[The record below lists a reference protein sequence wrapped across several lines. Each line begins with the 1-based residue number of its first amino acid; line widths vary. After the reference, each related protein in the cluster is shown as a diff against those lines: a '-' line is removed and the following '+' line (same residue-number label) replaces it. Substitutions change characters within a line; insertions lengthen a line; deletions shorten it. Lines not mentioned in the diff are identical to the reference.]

1 MGNQYYKEVW
11 QHAMDQLHNEYK
23 SQNNEDEFTIWFNM
37 NYVEDTV
44 DTITVSVATTFMKNM
59 IQSKGYFDKVLKTIC
74 EITGMNNLKLNVIT
88 SNSSEKQPAENYSK
102 DFESSKDFEK
112 DLEKDKAFDSGKN
125 EKNNDEISGK
135 KVADNQT
142 ESTKAASSS
151 FKKHPLLNEKYTFD
165 NFVPG
170 ENCSFAYNASLAI
183 AKNPGKQ
190 YNPIL
195 LYGGSGLGK
204 THLMQ
209 AIGNYI
215 YNNGGEKLKICYVS
229 AESFTNE
236 FTASLS
242 SKKTNDFKNK
252 YRNLDVLLLDDIH
265 FLQNKTGIQEEL
277 FYTFNALHE
286 KNAQMVF
293 TCDRPIKEI
302 KNMTERLVSRL
313 SNGLSID
320 ITIPNFETRCAIL
333 QKKIEST
340 GQSLD
345 PEIIDFIA
353 KNVETNVR
361 ELEAALQ
368 QVFAYSEIIGV
379 KPTLEMAKNQL
390 KDFLSSG
397 SSEIISLDVIQK
409 VIANDYNISV
419 SELKGKQKDKKFA
432 VPRQIAIY
440 IAREVTE
447 LSYTELGNEFGKDHS
462 TIMHAYKNISEKI
475 KVDQNLDSRI
485 KLLIKEIKEFNNKG

>member
-74 EITGMNNLKLNVIT
+74 EITGMNNLKLNVIS
-88 SNSSEKQPAENYSK
+88 SNSSENQSSENYSK
-102 DFESSKDFEK
+102 DFESPKDFDK
-112 DLEKDKAFDSGKN
+112 NVEKDKASDSGK
-125 EKNNDEISGK
+125 DDK
-135 KVADNQT
+135 KVNETPGKNKADDQT
-142 ESTKAASSS
+142 ESTKVASSS
-151 FKKHPLLNEKYTFD
+151 FKKHQLLNEKYTFD
-165 NFVPG
+165 SFVPG
-170 ENCSFAYNASLAI
+170 ENSSFAYNASLAV

-229 AESFTNE
+229 AETFTNE
-236 FTASLS
+236 FTASIS

-340 GQSLD
+340 GQTLD
-345 PEIIDFIA
+345 QEIIDFIA

-361 ELEAALQ
+361 ELEHALQ

-379 KPTLEMAKNQL
+379 KPTLEMAQNQL

-397 SSEIISLDVIQK
+397 ASENISLDVIQK

-419 SELKGKQKDKKFA
+419 SELKCKQRDKKFT

-485 KLLIKEIKEFNNKG
+485 KLLIKEIKEYNNKG